1 MLDKI
6 IKEKNKI
13 GIITLVTILIIVT
26 FFIYHKS
33 GYKELSKNNT
43 ESIFEEESEMNAKNE
58 SKKDTAL
65 ENDFDNNDKNTIT
78 VEIKGEVKKPDVYK
92 MGDDSIVRDLI
103 EKAGGTT
110 DNANIKNINRAKKLN
125 DHEVIYI
132 QNNEEAEK
140 GKPVF
145 NSESSTSTDSSS
157 ESSKININ
165 TADAEGLKKINGVG
179 DAKAKKIIEYR
190 EKNGKFKSIDEI
202 KNIGGIGEKTFEKMK
217 SQLET

>member
-65 ENDFDNNDKNTIT
+65 ENDFDNNNKNTIT

-190 EKNGKFKSIDEI
+190 EKNGNFKSIDEI

-217 SQLET
+217 SQLES